1 MYMAKLDVL
10 DKIETGW
17 NAFIGLVESFPLED
31 RVRPDAVGHWNIHE
45 TLIHIA
51 AWDNETLLLVKGFE
65 ANGAKPGWLNQS
77 GDDLNA
83 LNESHVTARRDLDS
97 ALIWTHFRD
106 THQELVDFLE
116 TCDEHVFVDGS
127 FTGGM
132 LTETWKHYQGHG
144 QDLTNFKESLK

>member
-1 MYMAKLDVL
+1 MAKQDVL

-31 RVRPDAVGHWNIHE
+31 RVRPGAVGHWNIHE

-77 GDDLNA
+77 GDDLDA

-127 FTGGM
+127 FTGDAIN
-132 LTETWKHYQGHG
+132 TETWKHYQGHG